1 METHRPHADPP
12 GDKVMVHRAGTVVAV
27 GMALNPG
34 VLWWALPLT
43 PTGTRG

>member
-1 METHRPHADPP
+1 METHPLHADTP
-12 GDKVMVHRAGTVVAV
+12 GDEVMDHRAGTVVAV
-27 GMALNPG
+27 GMALIPG

>member
-1 METHRPHADPP
+1 MTEHITS
-12 GDKVMVHRAGTVVAV
+12 GAGTVVAV
-27 GMALNPG
+27 GMALIPG